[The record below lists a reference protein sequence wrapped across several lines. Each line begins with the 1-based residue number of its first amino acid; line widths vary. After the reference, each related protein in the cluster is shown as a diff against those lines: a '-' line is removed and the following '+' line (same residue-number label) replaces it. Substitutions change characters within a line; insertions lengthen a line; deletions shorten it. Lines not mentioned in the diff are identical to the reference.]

1 MDCGY
6 AISITI
12 LALAT
17 TPIALPVQFQ
27 LRLFLYPH
35 CSTALLKR
43 CVLRAGKGI
52 PKIPKRMEG
61 RGCDDSLKQG
71 GEATDIGQY
80 KDLWLVLHLAV
91 AWAEASYVMNMLNG
105 F

>member
-35 CSTALLKR
+35 CSTALIIVGQNPRSVPSLLGLGEPH
-43 CVLRAGKGI
+43 LRETRPPPLDG
-52 PKIPKRMEG
+52 
-61 RGCDDSLKQG
+61 L
-71 GEATDIGQY
+71 
-80 KDLWLVLHLAV
+80 
-91 AWAEASYVMNMLNG
+91 
-105 F
+105 